1 MVVVRGIVVVVVGV
15 LIDLE
20 KSVLFNVEG
29 LLMESRWMVRKLAQE
44 TAKARSQLAVAI
56 SDKETTMPLDAIED
70 NTSISSFN
78 HQR

>member
-1 MVVVRGIVVVVVGV
+1 VVRGIVVVVVGV